1 LTTLSDV
8 STIWNNRLG
17 ESKTNLFDLA
27 KVMMLGRPSLQTWI
41 SRSCFTTLIAFASL
55 SLGLD
60 LATGEQRFL
69 ITVPVLSV
77 SSQDIGTTNY
87 VAIQADRLS
96 NPVGPEIQFNEGSRA
111 LAPFK
116 GGALSEDWKTAAYIA
131 VVAACEAAG
140 EDPRTLSV
148 TFKNVSGAYLT
159 GGPSASAAIAIAII
173 AALRHDGILSGVVI
187 TGAVDPSGRILPVG
201 ALPEK
206 IQAAA
211 AGRFSTVLI
220 PKGQTK
226 TREWDL
232 RPLAEDL
239 RVTIVEVST
248 LREAYESMTGKS
260 Y

>member
-1 LTTLSDV
+1 
-8 STIWNNRLG
+8 LG

>member
-1 LTTLSDV
+1 
-8 STIWNNRLG
+8 
-17 ESKTNLFDLA
+17 
-27 KVMMLGRPSLQTWI
+27 MMLGRPSLQTWI

-60 LATGEQRFL
+60 LATGEQRFF
-69 ITVPVLSV
+69 IKVPVLSV

-87 VAIQADRLS
+87 LAIQVDRLS

-173 AALRHDGILSGVVI
+173 AALRHDGILSGVVM

>member
-1 LTTLSDV
+1 M
-8 STIWNNRLG
+8 NGLG
-17 ESKTNLFDLA
+17 GSKTNLFDLA
-27 KVMMLGRPSLQTWI
+27 KVMMLGEPSLQTWI
-41 SRSCFTTLIAFASL
+41 SRSCFATLIAFASL

-60 LATGEQRFL
+60 LAPGEQRFL
-69 ITVPVLSV
+69 ITVPLLSM
-77 SSQDIGTTNY
+77 SSQNIGTTNN

-111 LAPFK
+111 LGPFR
-116 GGALSEDWKTAAYIA
+116 GGTLSEDWKTAAYIA
-131 VVAACEAAG
+131 ALAACEAAG
-140 EDPRTLSV
+140 EDPRTWSV
-148 TFKNVSGAYLT
+148 TSKNVSGAYLS
-159 GGPSASAAIAIAII
+159 GGPSASAAIAVAMI
-173 AALRHDGILSGVVI
+173 AALRHDGILPGVVI
-187 TGAVDPSGRILPVG
+187 TEALDPSGRILHAG

-220 PKGQTK
+220 PQGQTK

-248 LREAYESMTGKS
+248 LREAYESMTGQS

>member
-1 LTTLSDV
+1 
-8 STIWNNRLG
+8 
-17 ESKTNLFDLA
+17 
-27 KVMMLGRPSLQTWI
+27 MMLGRPSLQTWI

-173 AALRHDGILSGVVI
+173 AALRHDGILSGVVM

>member
-1 LTTLSDV
+1 
-8 STIWNNRLG
+8 
-17 ESKTNLFDLA
+17 
-27 KVMMLGRPSLQTWI
+27 MMLGEPSLQTWI
-41 SRSCFTTLIAFASL
+41 SRSCFATLIAFASL

-60 LATGEQRFL
+60 RATGEQRFFFK
-69 ITVPVLSV
+69 VPVLSV

-87 VAIQADRLS
+87 IAIQADRLS

-111 LAPFK
+111 LGPYR

-131 VVAACEAAG
+131 V
-140 EDPRTLSV
+140 L
-148 TFKNVSGAYLT
+148 FKNVSGASLT
-159 GGPSASAAIAIAII
+159 GGPNASAAIAVAMM
-173 AALRHDGILSGVVI
+173 AALRHDGILPGVVM
-187 TGAVDPSGRILPVG
+187 TGALDPSGRILPVG

-211 AGRFSTVLI
+211 AGRFSTILI
-220 PKGQTK
+220 PQGQTK

-248 LREAYESMTGKS
+248 LREAYESMTGQS

>member
-1 LTTLSDV
+1 
-8 STIWNNRLG
+8 
-17 ESKTNLFDLA
+17 
-27 KVMMLGRPSLQTWI
+27 MMLGRPSLQKWI

-87 VAIQADRLS
+87 IAIQADRLS

-116 GGALSEDWKTAAYIA
+116 GGALSDDWKTAAYIA
-131 VVAACEAAG
+131 VVVACEAAG

-159 GGPSASAAIAIAII
+159 GGPSASAAVAVAII
-173 AALRHDGILSGVVI
+173 AALRHDGILSGVVM

-211 AGRFSTVLI
+211 AGRFSTFLI

>member
-1 LTTLSDV
+1 
-8 STIWNNRLG
+8 
-17 ESKTNLFDLA
+17 
-27 KVMMLGRPSLQTWI
+27 MLGRPSLQTWI

-140 EDPRTLSV
+140 EDPRTWAV
-148 TFKNVSGAYLT
+148 TFKNVSGAYVT
-159 GGPSASAAIAIAII
+159 EGPSASAAIAVAMI
-173 AALRHDGILSGVVI
+173 AALRHDGILPGVVM
-187 TGAVDPSGRILPVG
+187 TGAVDPIGRILPVG

-206 IQAAA
+206 IQGAA
-211 AGRFSTVLI
+211 AGGFSTVLI
-220 PKGQTK
+220 PQGQTK
-226 TREWDL
+226 TRDWDL
-232 RPLAEDL
+232 SPLAEDL

-248 LREAYESMTGKS
+248 LREAYERMTGKS

>member
-1 LTTLSDV
+1 
-8 STIWNNRLG
+8 
-17 ESKTNLFDLA
+17 
-27 KVMMLGRPSLQTWI
+27 MMLGEPALQTWL
-41 SRSCFTTLIAFASL
+41 SRSWFAILIAFASL
-55 SLGLD
+55 SLGPD

-69 ITVPVLSV
+69 IKVPVLSV

-87 VAIQADRLS
+87 LAIQADRLS

-111 LAPFK
+111 LGPFR
-116 GGALSEDWKTAAYIA
+116 GGALSEDWKNAAYIA
-131 VVAACEAAG
+131 VLAACEAAG
-140 EDPRTLSV
+140 EDPRTWSV
-148 TFKNVSGAYLT
+148 TFKNVSSASLT
-159 GGPSASAAIAIAII
+159 GGPSASAAIAVAMI
-173 AALRHDGILSGVVI
+173 AALRHDGILPGVVM

-211 AGRFSTVLI
+211 AGHFSTVLI
-220 PKGQTK
+220 PQGQTK

-239 RVTIVEVST
+239 RVMIVEVST
-248 LREAYESMTGKS
+248 LREAYESMTGQS

>member
-1 LTTLSDV
+1 
-8 STIWNNRLG
+8 
-17 ESKTNLFDLA
+17 
-27 KVMMLGRPSLQTWI
+27 MMLGEPSLQTWI
-41 SRSCFTTLIAFASL
+41 SRSCFATLIAFASL

-60 LATGEQRFL
+60 LATGEQRFFFK
-69 ITVPVLSV
+69 VPVLSV

-111 LAPFK
+111 LEPFR
-116 GGALSEDWKTAAYIA
+116 GGALSEDRKTAAYIA
-131 VVAACEAAG
+131 VLAACEVAG
-140 EDPRTLSV
+140 EDPRTWSV
-148 TFKNVSGAYLT
+148 TSFKNVSGAYLS
-159 GGPSASAAIAIAII
+159 GGPSASAAIAVAMI
-173 AALRHDGILSGVVI
+173 AALRHDGILPGIVI
-187 TGAVDPSGRILPVG
+187 TGALDPSGRILPVG

-220 PKGQTK
+220 PQGQTK

-239 RVTIVEVST
+239 RVMIVEVST
-248 LREAYESMTGKS
+248 LREAYESMTGQS

>member
-1 LTTLSDV
+1 
-8 STIWNNRLG
+8 
-17 ESKTNLFDLA
+17 
-27 KVMMLGRPSLQTWI
+27 MMLGRPSLQTWI

-69 ITVPVLSV
+69 IIVPVLSV

-87 VAIQADRLS
+87 IAIQADRLS

-159 GGPSASAAIAIAII
+159 GGPSASAAIAVAII
-173 AALRHDGILSGVVI
+173 AALRHDGILSGVVM